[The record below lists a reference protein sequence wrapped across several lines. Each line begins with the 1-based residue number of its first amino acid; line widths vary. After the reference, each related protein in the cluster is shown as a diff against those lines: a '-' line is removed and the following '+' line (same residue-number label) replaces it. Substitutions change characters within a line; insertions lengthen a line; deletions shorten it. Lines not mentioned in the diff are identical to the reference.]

1 MAVSALLYPPPPVVM
16 VPARTACFTYLSG
29 HGPMPQDAASDA
41 ELLSRLTS
49 ARERMR
55 KCGYFIGDEVDLE
68 EIHCNT
74 QAGAHNA

>member
-1 MAVSALLYPPPPVVM
+1 
-16 VPARTACFTYLSG
+16 
-29 HGPMPQDAASDA
+29 MPQDAASDA